1 MTPAPVVHDLW
12 PPDAESLGDLG
23 GAHEEVDV
31 DLATHMNDGRSALLL
46 GRGPLR
52 IWLRRSTV
60 TASIHTQQPGE
71 ALADRFDDYLN
82 HRQTASLVADA
93 IAEFRADICRL
104 NSRLRHAD
112 DAYAVAAEVEDSPS
126 LNTLRLSLA
135 VADCLV
141 EYDDLDMDDL
151 LGEFIPLDWVT
162 EARRVLRTVTDLEL
176 AAMSEGEMIADLVD
190 LRESLRLDS

>member
-1 MTPAPVVHDLW
+1 M
-12 PPDAESLGDLG
+12 
-23 GAHEEVDV
+23 
-31 DLATHMNDGRSALLL
+31 
-46 GRGPLR
+46 
-52 IWLRRSTV
+52 
-60 TASIHTQQPGE
+60 
-71 ALADRFDDYLN
+71 ADRFDDYLN

-93 IAEFRADICRL
+93 IRGVSGGHLPIEQSAETRRR
-104 NSRLRHAD
+104 RLRRGS
-112 DAYAVAAEVEDSPS
+112 EVEDSPS